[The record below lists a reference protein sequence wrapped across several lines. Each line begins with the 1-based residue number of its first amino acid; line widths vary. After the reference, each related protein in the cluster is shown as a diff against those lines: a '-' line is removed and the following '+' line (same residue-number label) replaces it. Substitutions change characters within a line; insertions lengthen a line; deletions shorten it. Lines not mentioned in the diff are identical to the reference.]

1 MTEKISIIIPAY
13 NSESTIR
20 RCVDSIRNQTYRNLE
35 IIVVN
40 DGSTDSTSEV
50 VNEINNTDSRVKLIS
65 IPNGGVSHA
74 RNVGI
79 DSATGDFIAFVDSDD
94 TIDTGMYQSLLDLI
108 HKHNAQIAHC
118 SYKNC
123 DEEGALLSAVGNTGR
138 VIIQNTDEAVESL
151 LKGKYFTGGAC
162 NKLYSVEIIGNT
174 RFDENIKI
182 NEDIL
187 FNFEVFSKSEKTV
200 YTDEP
205 FYNYYAVSSSATH
218 SMRSTLGNEQV
229 LYVAEKI
236 EQLSRKTNH
245 HDTALYGVASAALSL
260 WRAYTMISKI
270 DKNKKTEIK
279 SRVMQ
284 YKRDRLYTGRNEK
297 IIIALLKYCPL
308 VYVVF
313 YKMYDKIRIKQL
325 DPEQ

>member
-94 TIDTGMYQSLLDLI
+94 TIDTGMYQRLLDLI

-123 DEEGALLSAVGNTGR
+123 DEYGNILSSVGNIGKEI
-138 VIIQNTDEAVESL
+138 VQNTDEAVESL
-151 LKGKYFTGGAC
+151 LKGKYFTGGVW
-162 NKLYSVEIIGNT
+162 NKLYSFEVIGNI
-174 RFDENIKI
+174 RFDERIKI

-308 VYVVF
+308 VYVIF